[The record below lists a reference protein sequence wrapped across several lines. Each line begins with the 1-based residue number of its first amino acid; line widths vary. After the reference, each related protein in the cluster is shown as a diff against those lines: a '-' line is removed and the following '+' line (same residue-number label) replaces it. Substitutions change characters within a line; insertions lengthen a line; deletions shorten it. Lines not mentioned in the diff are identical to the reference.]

1 MTDYE
6 KLKKCFDE
14 IGIKYEDY
22 PEELTIAIIDDH
34 EDEPCQFCF
43 NDDGSYDSIL
53 P

>member
-1 MTDYE
+1 MTDYD

-14 IGIKYEDY
+14 IGVDYKDY

-34 EDEPCQFCF
+34 EDESCKFCF